1 MEMLGMK
8 KHLVFAG
15 ILVLASLGAQAEDIA
30 FEGWYAGGTL
40 GVTSVDDDGAF
51 DFDGPFGA
59 SSFDDNDGG
68 WGFFGGYRFNDHFAV
83 EGRWNELG
91 EYRVSIPLSTT
102 DTVEA
107 KAFSFHL
114 VGLLPLNDK
123 WELTAGLGV
132 ASVDTNCPGCS
143 TEDGI
148 VIGIGATY
156 RTSPNMS
163 FFFGFDRYAFE
174 DDAGS
179 GTEFDFEIDL
189 TQIGLR
195 YNFE

>member
-1 MEMLGMK
+1 MNK
-8 KHLVFAG
+8 RLVFAG
-15 ILVLASLGAQAEDIA
+15 ILISLSLGAQADEHG

-40 GVTSVDDDGAF
+40 GVTSFDDDGAF

-59 SSFDDNDGG
+59 TDFDDRDGG
-68 WGFFGGYRFNDHFAV
+68 WGFFGGYRFNENFAV

-91 EYRVSIPLSTT
+91 EYRVSTPLFTT
-102 DTVEA
+102 DTVES

-114 VGLLPLNDK
+114 VGLLPLNDN

-143 TEDGI
+143 TETGT
-148 VIGIGATY
+148 VVGFGAAY

-163 FFFGFDRYAFE
+163 FIFGYDLYFYE
-174 DDAGS
+174 EDAGGGS
-179 GTEFDFEIDL
+179 EFDIEIDV